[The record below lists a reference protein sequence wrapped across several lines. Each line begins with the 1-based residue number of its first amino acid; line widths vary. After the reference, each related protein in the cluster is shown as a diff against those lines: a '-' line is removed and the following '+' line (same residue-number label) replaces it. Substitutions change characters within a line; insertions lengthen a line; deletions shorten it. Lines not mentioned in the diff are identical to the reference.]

1 MGILSIKYP
10 YWEEILMKALI
21 VGAGKLGFRLAQQML
36 LSDIEVTIMD
46 TNSKILERIN
56 NQLDV
61 LTINANGVQLDILK
75 NLNIQAYDLTI
86 AVTSNDE
93 TNIVISSITKKMGC
107 KKTIA
112 RIRNPEYIETLPL
125 LKKELD
131 IDHIVNPELSIAIEI
146 SRYLLK
152 KYDFYTSD
160 FVKGKVSMIDF
171 NINNIPKFIGKR
183 IFELENFENLLI
195 AAISKNGNLVIPHGK
210 TILEENDIIYLI
222 GIKEAI
228 KMFIDKYKVYRT
240 HSNETNHVEKVFILG
255 GGKIGY
261 YLADRLLKEGIQVK
275 IAEQNKERCSYL
287 SEKLDNALI
296 IYGDGTDTNLLE
308 EEDIELMDAFVGVT
322 GFDEENL
329 LMSLLAKK
337 LGVKTVISKVSRIN
351 YVSIIEKLGVDI
363 ALNPV
368 DITISNILKFI
379 RGGKVISVSLLLGNQ
394 AEVLEIIVSKDLP
407 VIGKPIEKIGLP
419 KGIIVG
425 AIGRDGDVIIP
436 NGKSIIQAEDRLVIF
451 CLSSDVNS
459 LNPFFK
465 KDRGG
470 ILGELSNFNKGVR
483 NFINN

>member
-61 LTINANGVQLDILK
+61 LTINANGVQIDILK

-210 TILEENDIIYLI
+210 TILEKNDIIYLI
-222 GIKEAI
+222 GTKEVIK
-228 KMFIDKYKVYRT
+228 KFIDKYKIYKS
-240 HSNETNHVEKVFILG
+240 HSHIEKVFILG

-275 IAEQNKERCSYL
+275 IVEQNKERCSYL
-287 SEKLDNALI
+287 SEKLDNALV

-363 ALNPV
+363 ALNPI

-394 AEVLEIIVSKDLP
+394 AEVLEIVASENLAI
-407 VIGKPIEKIGLP
+407 IGKSIEKIGLP
-419 KGIIVG
+419 KGVIIG
-425 AIGRDGDVIIP
+425 AIGRKEQVIIP
-436 NGKSIIQAEDRLVIF
+436 NGQSIIYPNDRLVIF
-451 CLSSDVNS
+451 CLSNEVYT
-459 LNPFFK
+459 LEPFFIGN
-465 KDRGG
+465 RGG
-470 ILGELSNFNKGVR
+470 LFDELSNFNKSIR
-483 NFINN
+483 DLINN